1 MGNNGSRGLPFYSI
15 PMPLRSLHS
24 FCSVPSHLL
33 KSLERQILRI
43 WEQREDF
50 TPYLGIEGGFYSV
63 FGNRGSITIWR
74 EQRKLEIW
82 TCQWEGVSP
91 MHACMHATC
100 NMQHSHVHMDARN
113 THAPMRHTA
122 HDATHT
128 LTLKCSTY
136 SLRPWKTVHLEIYT
150 LTRV

>member
-1 MGNNGSRGLPFYSI
+1 MGNNGSCRLPFYII

-24 FCSVPSHLL
+24 FFSVRSHLL

-50 TPYLGIEGGFYSV
+50 TPYLGTEGGFYCV
-63 FGNRGSITIWR
+63 FGNIGSITIWR

-82 TCQWEGVSP
+82 TCQWEGVIP

-100 NMQHSHVHMDARN
+100 N
-113 THAPMRHTA
+113 
-122 HDATHT
+122 THT
-128 LTLKCSTY
+128 YSTWTRATLTHPCGTQHTTQHTRSRSTY

-150 LTRV
+150 LTRA

>member
-1 MGNNGSRGLPFYSI
+1 MGNNGSQGLPFYSI

-24 FCSVPSHLL
+24 FCSVCSHLL

-43 WEQREDF
+43 REQREDF
-50 TPYLGIEGGFYSV
+50 TPYLGTEAGFYSV

-91 MHACMHATC
+91 MHAC

-128 LTLKCSTY
+128 LTLKWSTY

-150 LTRV
+150 LTMA

>member
-1 MGNNGSRGLPFYSI
+1 MGNNGSRRLHFYRIPLP
-15 PMPLRSLHS
+15 LCSLQS

-33 KSLERQILRI
+33 KSVERQILRI
-43 WEQREDF
+43 WEQREAF
-50 TPYLGIEGGFYSV
+50 TPYLGTKGGFYSV

-91 MHACMHATC
+91 MHAC
-100 NMQHSHVHMDARN
+100 NMQHSHVHMDAR
-113 THAPMRHTA
+113 HAPMRHTA

-150 LTRV
+150 LTRS